1 MLMASN
7 QKFMNPMLVSG
18 PNVVQPILT
27 GNVAFHMPPTR
38 QLIFLM
44 DNEVLFTVERDGTIT
59 KGPGFTTVDEMS
71 QRFWDMVERMRKS
84 I

>member
-1 MLMASN
+1 MASN
-7 QKFMNPMLVSG
+7 KQFTNPLLVSG
-18 PNVVQPILT
+18 PNIVQPILT
-27 GNVAFHMPPTR
+27 GNVAFHMPPER

-44 DNEVLFTVERDGTIT
+44 DNEVLFIVERDGTIT

-71 QRFWDMVERMRKS
+71 QKFWDMVERMRKS